1 LAREGQGLEAY
12 AATAASALD
21 RDALVREHARLVK
34 KVAYRIVGRLPES
47 VDVEDLISAGMVG
60 LLTAA
65 DRYDPSRGPFEAFA
79 EWRIKGAILDELRT
93 FDHLTRTQRQK
104 ASKIEKVRRKLEN
117 QFGRQASVEELSEAG
132 GLSEEEVRHALH
144 AAEGPVFVNMDDM
157 GLEREEIDEVLA
169 VVSGRQIPPNPAQNL
184 LLRELKRRL
193 VETLQTLPERE
204 QTILSLYYAE
214 ELNYREI
221 GEVMELTESRICQI
235 VRKSLKILAKRM
247 RH

>member
-12 AATAASALD
+12 AAVAAGTVD
-21 RDALVREHARLVK
+21 RDALLRDHAKLVK
-34 KVAYRIVGRLPES
+34 KVAYRIVSRLPES

-65 DRYDPSRGPFEAFA
+65 DRFDPSRGPFEAFA

-104 ASKIEKVRRKLEN
+104 ASKVQKVRQRLEH
-117 QFGRQASVEELSEAG
+117 QLGRQATVEELADAG
-132 GLSEEEVRHALH
+132 GLDEEEVRHALH
-144 AAEGPVFVNMDDM
+144 ATEGPIFVNLDDL
-157 GLEREEIDEVLA
+157 GLEREDVSDVLA
-169 VVSGRQIPPNPAQNL
+169 AVGGRQVPPNPSQHL
-184 LLRELKRRL
+184 LLQELKQRL
-193 VETLQTLPERE
+193 VTTLGTLPERE
-204 QTILSLYYAE
+204 QTILSLYYAD

-235 VRKSLKILAKRM
+235 VRKSLKTLAKRM
-247 RH
+247 RD